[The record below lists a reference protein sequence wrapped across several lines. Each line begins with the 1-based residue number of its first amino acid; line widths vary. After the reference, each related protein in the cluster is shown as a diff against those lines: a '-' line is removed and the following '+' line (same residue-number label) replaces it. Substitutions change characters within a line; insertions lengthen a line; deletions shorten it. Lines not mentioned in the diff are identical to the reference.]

1 MKDLFDPEKSQIVF
15 MMSFMASTGM
25 IVGIVL
31 LTNLFTPVK
40 EKGYPAQGQQQNYRS
55 EQDKRATIMM
65 IAARLL

>member
-1 MKDLFDPEKSQIVF
+1 